1 MVPQIPERKGVCVS
15 QLQESGEVKN
25 GCNAHLA
32 YRHPFI
38 VGSPI
43 QFRKNSDFFFFAL
56 YWQTEYEKVKK
67 RVTDKLVK
75 QKEGGE
81 AMRSEQVMLRARP
94 VLLKKQNSIQL
105 YITTNM
111 EEIRKK
117 KKIDRLDHTQ
127 VQYEK

>member
-1 MVPQIPERKGVCVS
+1 
-15 QLQESGEVKN
+15 
-25 GCNAHLA
+25 
-32 YRHPFI
+32 
-38 VGSPI
+38 
-43 QFRKNSDFFFFAL
+43 
-56 YWQTEYEKVKK
+56 
-67 RVTDKLVK
+67 
-75 QKEGGE
+75 
-81 AMRSEQVMLRARP
+81 MRSEQVMLRARP